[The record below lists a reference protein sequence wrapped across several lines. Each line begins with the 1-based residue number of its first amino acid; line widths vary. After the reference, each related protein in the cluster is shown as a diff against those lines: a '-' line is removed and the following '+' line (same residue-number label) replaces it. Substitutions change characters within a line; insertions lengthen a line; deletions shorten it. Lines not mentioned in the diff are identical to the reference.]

1 MEKFYFS
8 ATLSRER
15 VSLKNGNVEL
25 YSLNE
30 SLENGVMWKLT
41 LSPTESLHVQGYVE
55 KIENRQVV
63 QFEGSDAVSA
73 IKGGFSKVQ
82 SIVSVPPMNDF
93 FVFKSKEV
101 AFTLRV
107 PDNLQSELEE
117 YQLQN
122 FSREVLDLSVA
133 VRTSNIKREDT
144 LSCVRGLLTLDRELP
159 LEDCAEIL
167 AAANFPRK
175 MITWLTY
182 CTNVEAWTC
191 YFGPTLREN

>member
-1 MEKFYFS
+1 MEKYYFS

-15 VSLKNGNVEL
+15 VWLKNGNVEL

-63 QFEGSDAVSA
+63 QFEDSDAVSA

-82 SIVSVPPMNDF
+82 SIDSVPPMNDF
-93 FVFKSKEV
+93 SVFKSKEV

-107 PDNLQSELEE
+107 PDNLQSELKK

-144 LSCVRGLLTLDRELP
+144 LSCVSGLLTLDRELP

-182 CTNVEAWTC
+182 CTNVEAWTY
-191 YFGPTLREN
+191 YFGPTLQEN